1 MMNGKIFD
9 VKIVKERIRHYCAV
23 MDRCQFQVI
32 TKLKSYGVSDALADE
47 ILIELIQNK
56 YLDEERFARSFCSG
70 KFKIKRWGR
79 NKIAFELSKLKV
91 PKSCIL
97 LAMSEI
103 DNIDYKNVIRHLAN
117 KKMASLKDKNSY
129 VRKKKV
135 VDSLLRKGYESEL
148 VWSYVHKL

>member
-1 MMNGKIFD
+1 MMNDKIYD
-9 VKIVKERIRHYCAV
+9 VKIIKEKIRHYCAI
-23 MDRCQFQVI
+23 MDRCQYQVI
-32 TKLKSYGVSDALADE
+32 TKLKSYGLSDVLADE

-91 PKSCIL
+91 PKSCISQ
-97 LAMSEI
+97 AMLEI
-103 DNIDYKNVIRHLAN
+103 DDVDYNDVIKHLVN
-117 KKMASLKDKNSY
+117 KKMALLKHKNTY

-135 VDSLLRKGYESEL
+135 VDYLLRKGYESEL

>member
-1 MMNGKIFD
+1 MNGKIFD

-56 YLDEERFARSFCSG
+56 YLDEERFARSFCRG

-79 NKIAFELSKLKV
+79 KKIAFELSKLKV
-91 PKSCIL
+91 SKSCVL
-97 LAMSEI
+97 LGMSEI
-103 DNIDYKNVIRHLAN
+103 DDADYEDVITHLAN
-117 KKMASLKDKNSY
+117 KKMALLKDKNTII
-129 VRKKKV
+129 RKKKV
-135 VDSLLRKGYESEL
+135 VDYLIRKGYESDL
-148 VWSYVHKL
+148 AWSFVYKL

>member
-1 MMNGKIFD
+1 MMNDKIYD

-23 MDRCQFQVI
+23 MDRCQYQVI
-32 TKLKSYGVSDALADE
+32 TKLKSYGVSDSLANE

-79 NKIAFELSKLKV
+79 KKIAYELSKLKV
-91 PKSCIL
+91 PKSCVL
-97 LAMSEI
+97 LGMLEI
-103 DNIDYKNVIRHLAN
+103 NEADYKDVIKHLVN
-117 KKMASLKDKNSY
+117 KKMVSLKDKNTY

-135 VDSLLRKGYESEL
+135 VEYLLRKGYESEL
-148 VWSYVHKL
+148 VWSYIHKL

>member
-1 MMNGKIFD
+1 MMNSKIYD

-23 MDRCQFQVI
+23 MDRCQYQVI